1 MTGSGSLCRL
11 VLAALLAGLAVPPA
25 DAHDLSRSTSRIT
38 VHGTTL
44 ETELTVGAVDFHQG
58 PPVDTSGDGHVSID
72 EIDAAIAPLFAAIKE
87 HFQLTADGIPARAIT
102 LARYELVDSTTLRLN
117 LRHEFAVPI
126 GVVGLVS
133 TLPSVTQPDHRH
145 LATLVGGDDVAQAVL
160 DASVTSATFDRA
172 GGLSLATAWR
182 FLVLGVEH
190 IAAGYDHL
198 AFLVV
203 LLVGAAS
210 LRAVV
215 AIVTA
220 FTVAHSLTLGL
231 AAFDIV
237 VLPARAVEMAIAA
250 SIAWVAA
257 ENVLAAGAGAR
268 WRVAFLFGLVHG
280 FGFANVLRDLQLPRE
295 SLALSLFTFNLGVEA
310 GQLAFV
316 LVAFPLLWLVRRS
329 AWRDMSTLA
338 ASAGVLC
345 LGVFW
350 FVQRWLSV

>member
-1 MTGSGSLCRL
+1 MARVGSARL
-11 VLAALLAGLAVPPA
+11 ALAAGLLVALAAPPA
-25 DAHDLSRSTSRIT
+25 RGHDLSRSTSRIT
-38 VHGTTL
+38 IAGAAV
-44 ETELTVGAVDFHQG
+44 ETALTVGAVDFHLG
-58 PPVDTSGDGHVSID
+58 PPVDTSGDGRVSLD
-72 EIDAAIAPLFAAIKE
+72 EIDAAIGPLFATIKQ
-87 HFQLTADGIPARAIT
+87 HFQLTADGAPARAIT
-102 LARYELVDSTTLRLN
+102 VTRYELLDGTTLRLR
-117 LRHEFAVPI
+117 LRHDFDAPV
-126 GVVGLVS
+126 GAVGLTS
-133 TLPSVTQPDHRH
+133 TLPTVTQPDHRH
-145 LATLVGGDDVAQAVL
+145 LASLVRGAEVEQAVL
-160 DASVTSATFDRA
+160 DASATSARFDR
-172 GGLSLATAWR
+172 GGGVSATTAWR

-190 IAAGYDHL
+190 LATGYDHL

-210 LRAVV
+210 LRGVI

-231 AAFDIV
+231 AAFDLV

-257 ENVLAAGAGAR
+257 ENVLVEGAAAR

-280 FGFANVLRDLQLPRE
+280 FGFANVLRDLHLPRE
-295 SLALSLFTFNLGVEA
+295 SLVLSLFTFNVGVEA

-316 LVAFPLLWLVRRS
+316 LATFPLLWLLRRS
-329 AWRDMSTLA
+329 AWREAGTLA

-350 FVQRWLSV
+350 LVQRWLSA